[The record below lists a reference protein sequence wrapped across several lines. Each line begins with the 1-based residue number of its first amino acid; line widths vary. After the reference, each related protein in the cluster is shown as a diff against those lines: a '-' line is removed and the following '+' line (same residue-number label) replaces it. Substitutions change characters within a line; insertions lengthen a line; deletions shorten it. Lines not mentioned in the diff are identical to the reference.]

1 MIKKRLSKNTM
12 RIASHRPT
20 TFERAKREHHG
31 SVQKLPGTKGEFI
44 KVKGEPGN
52 RQVLKWWG
60 PEGRRKQ
67 KWVQR
72 GTQAFKEIGGDVSH
86 LINKGEE
93 RTWYNKKG
101 AFEANY
107 TVKRKGKQAI
117 SVTTPGAGPE
127 ADSIVIGRPYTKET
141 RRSRSRTPND
151 TNDTRK
157 SKRTR
162 RIPLTK

>member
-1 MIKKRLSKNTM
+1 LQVI
-12 RIASHRPT
+12 
-20 TFERAKREHHG
+20 
-31 SVQKLPGTKGEFI
+31 V
-44 KVKGEPGN
+44 N
-52 RQVLKWWG
+52 RQVLKWWDS
-60 PEGRRKQ
+60 EGKRKQ

-72 GTQAFKEIGGDVSH
+72 GTQVFKEIGGGVSH
-86 LINKGEE
+86 SINKGEE

-107 TVKRKGKQAI
+107 TVKRRGRQAI

-151 TNDTRK
+151 TRK